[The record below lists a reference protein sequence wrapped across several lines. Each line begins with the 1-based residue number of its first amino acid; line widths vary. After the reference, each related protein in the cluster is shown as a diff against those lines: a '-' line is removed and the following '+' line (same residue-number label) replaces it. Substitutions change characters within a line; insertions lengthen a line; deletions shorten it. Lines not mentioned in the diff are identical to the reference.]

1 MWYFNTFFEQCGIL
15 VLFLNRVV
23 SVVFHFIIFIQFM
36 LIFLL
41 LKHDFSLEGYLRTV
55 YSMEGVNIEL
65 ENDEI
70 VIIQDMNFT
79 MQLIYLLDKF
89 SPR

>member
-1 MWYFNTFFEQCGIL
+1 
-15 VLFLNRVV
+15 
-23 SVVFHFIIFIQFM
+23 M

-79 MQLIYLLDKF
+79 MQLTDLLDKF